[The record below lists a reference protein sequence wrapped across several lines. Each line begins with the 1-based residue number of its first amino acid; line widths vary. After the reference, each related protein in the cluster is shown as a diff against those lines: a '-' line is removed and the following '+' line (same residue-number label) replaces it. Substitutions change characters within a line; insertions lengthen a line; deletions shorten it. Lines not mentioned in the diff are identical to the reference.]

1 MTNLREPQDQS
12 PDETNAAEE
21 ACSQTNVVSA
31 VNTERLGSVFVV
43 TINRPEVRNA
53 IDRGVA
59 NALVQ
64 AFQDFDADD
73 SLAVAVLTGANNTF
87 CSGFDL
93 TAMFDQERTL
103 RVTPEGNAPLGI
115 TRMVLSKPVIAA
127 VEGHAV
133 AGGFELALWC
143 DLRVAAEN
151 AVFGVYNRR
160 WGVPLVDGGTIRLPR
175 LIGHSHALDL
185 ILTGRS
191 VSGQEA
197 RLMGLANRLVPP
209 GEALSAAIALA
220 NDLAQVPQQ
229 CLRSDRLSSYEQ
241 WSLSLEEA
249 LRCETRHGIEVLKS
263 GEALTGARRFV
274 EGHGRHGSMS
284 DL

>member
-1 MTNLREPQDQS
+1 MPNDS
-12 PDETNAAEE
+12 P
-21 ACSQTNVVSA
+21 VVD
-31 VNTERLGSVFVV
+31 TERRGPIFVV

-53 IDRGVA
+53 IDRA
-59 NALVQ
+59 TADALVA
-64 AFQDFDADD
+64 AFETFDADD
-73 SLAVAVLTGANNTF
+73 ELAVAVLTGAGGTF

-93 TAMFDQERTL
+93 KAFDEPERTVQ
-103 RVTPEGNAPLGI
+103 VTVEGRGPLGI
-115 TRMVLSKPVIAA
+115 TRMLLSKPVIAA
-127 VEGHAV
+127 VEGYAV
-133 AGGFELALWC
+133 AGGFEVALWC

-185 ILTGRS
+185 ILTGRG
-191 VSGQEA
+191 VSGEEA
-197 RLMGLANRLVPP
+197 RMMGLVNRLVPP
-209 GEALSAAIALA
+209 GEACSAALALA
-220 NDLAQVPQQ
+220 TDLARFPQQ
-229 CLRSDRLSSYEQ
+229 SMRSDRLFSYEQ

-249 LRCETRHGIEVLKS
+249 FRSEARHGIEVIES
-263 GEALTGARRFV
+263 GSAQTGARRFA

>member
-1 MTNLREPQDQS
+1 MSSLREPQDQS
-12 PDETNAAEE
+12 PDETTTAEGPL
-21 ACSQTNVVSA
+21 SKTTVVS
-31 VNTERLGSVFVV
+31 TERLGTVFVV
-43 TINRPEVRNA
+43 TINRPEARNA
-53 IDRGVA
+53 VDRGTA
-59 NALVQ
+59 HALAH
-64 AFQDFDADD
+64 AFQAFDADD

-93 TAMFDQERTL
+93 KAMFDQERTVS
-103 RVTPEGNAPLGI
+103 VTQEGNGPLGI
-115 TRMVLSKPVIAA
+115 TRMLLGKPVIAA
-127 VEGHAV
+127 VEGYAV

-151 AVFGVYNRR
+151 AIFGVYNRR

-197 RLMGLANRLVPP
+197 RLMGLVNRLVPP
-209 GEALSAAIALA
+209 GEALSAAITLA

-229 CLRSDRLSSYEQ
+229 GLRSDRLSSYEQ

-249 LRCETRHGIEVLKS
+249 LRCEARHGLEVLHS
-263 GEALTGARRFV
+263 DAALAGARRFV

>member
-1 MTNLREPQDQS
+1 MNSPDEPQDQFL
-12 PDETNAAEE
+12 DERNTAEE
-21 ACSQTNVVSA
+21 AFNQIKAARTVH
-31 VNTERLGSVFVV
+31 TERLGEVFVV

-53 IDRGVA
+53 IDREAA
-59 NALVQ
+59 NALVH
-64 AFQDFDADD
+64 AFQTFDADD
-73 SLAVAVLTGANNTF
+73 SLTVAVLTGANNTF

-93 TAMFDQERTL
+93 KAMFDQERTL
-103 RVTPEGNAPLGI
+103 NVTLAGNGPLGI
-115 TRMVLSKPVIAA
+115 TRMLLSKPVIAA
-127 VEGHAV
+127 VEGYAV

-143 DLRVAAEN
+143 DLRVAADD

-191 VSGQEA
+191 ASGEEA

-209 GEALSAAIALA
+209 GEALSAAISLA
-220 NDLAQVPQQ
+220 NELAQVPQQ

-241 WSLSLEEA
+241 WSLPLNEA
-249 LRCETRHGIEVLKS
+249 LHNETRHGLEVLKS
-263 GEALTGARRFV
+263 GEALTGASRFV
-274 EGHGRHGSMS
+274 EGHGRHGNMS
-284 DL
+284 DI

>member
-1 MTNLREPQDQS
+1 MSSLREPQDHS
-12 PDETNAAEE
+12 SDETNTAEG
-21 ACSQTNVVSA
+21 AFSQTNTVST
-31 VNTERLGSVFVV
+31 VNTERLGRVFVV
-43 TINRPEVRNA
+43 TINRPEARNA

-59 NALVQ
+59 NALVR

-93 TAMFDQERTL
+93 KAMFDQERTL
-103 RVTPEGNAPLGI
+103 SVTLEGNGPLGV
-115 TRMVLSKPVIAA
+115 TRMLLGKPVIAA
-127 VEGHAV
+127 VEGYAV

-175 LIGHSHALDL
+175 LIGHSNALDL

-209 GEALSAAIALA
+209 GEALPAAISLA

-249 LRCETRHGIEVLKS
+249 LRNETRHGLEVLKS

-274 EGHGRHGSMS
+274 DGHGRHGSMS